1 MIQMLDLIGAKH
13 LLEVTQYLKDEI
25 EKLAR
30 AGADFG
36 LLASN
41 TPHLVFDG
49 LQAAS
54 PIPLISIVEAT
65 CRRAKE
71 LGLERLALFGTR
83 FTMQGGFY
91 SRESE
96 KHEMTIILPSDNDQ
110 EYIHEKYM
118 SELVHGTI
126 LKETK
131 AGLLSIADRLKKE
144 QTIQGLILGGTE
156 LPLILKEG
164 DDPDIPFLDTTRIHV
179 ERVVSELL

>member
-1 MIQMLDLIGAKH
+1 
-13 LLEVTQYLKDEI
+13 
-25 EKLAR
+25 
-30 AGADFG
+30 
-36 LLASN
+36 
-41 TPHLVFDG
+41 
-49 LQAAS
+49 
-54 PIPLISIVEAT
+54 
-65 CRRAKE
+65 
-71 LGLERLALFGTR
+71 
-83 FTMQGGFY
+83 
-91 SRESE
+91 
-96 KHEMTIILPSDNDQ
+96 MTIILPSDNDQ